1 MSDNRTVINFPF
13 AGLVGSDALRDALIW
28 LAVDPGIGGVLVTGT
43 RGTAKSTAVRA
54 LADLMPPIDTIA
66 GDAFNRAPEANDAP
80 ETIVR
85 IATPFV
91 ELPVG
96 ATEDRVIGTLDVR
109 ALLGGERRFD
119 AGLLARANRGVLY
132 VDEVNLLP
140 DHLVDV
146 ILDAA
151 ATGRNVVERDG
162 ASLTHD
168 ARIVLVGT
176 MNPEEGELRPQLLDR
191 FGLCVAIA
199 SDDDLDRRVTIV
211 ERRLA
216 FERDPAAFVAGFAAQ
231 TEALRARVADARVFL
246 PHVSA
251 SHACVRAASVL
262 ARNANVE
269 GMRAD
274 LTIVRTARA
283 IAAFDARREVTLE
296 DIERA
301 AEPALAHRR
310 REAPRTNP
318 PRGSTTPPPPPRQP
332 QAPPPPPTQ
341 ATANGATSSRA
352 SALEAKAEAETKA
365 ESTTEPRRGANADV
379 DDVAAPPQ
387 SHDTATIGTH
397 AFDGR
402 AESEISS
409 RSTRARRFAARGAGS
424 HATPS
429 GASRIARFRTRR
441 LAALATLRVALM
453 ERPNEGLAIVATD
466 ARYLVR
472 RGRERQLVLF
482 LIDASG
488 SMAAAA
494 RMRAAKGVVCALLA
508 DAYRRR
514 DAVALVAFRGDG
526 ADVLVPP
533 TRSAIV
539 AYRRLRT
546 LPTGGRTPLASGLAS
561 ARELLVRSARRDPGM
576 RAHLVVVTDAR
587 ANAPAVDAIALAF
600 AEAAHVRAL
609 GVRTLCVDTEGGV
622 VRLGL
627 AQRLATVLD
636 ASYRH
641 LDECSERALG
651 ATVREWMATA

>member
-1 MSDNRTVINFPF
+1 LSANDTVVNFPF
-13 AGLVGSDALRDALIW
+13 AAIVGSDALCDALLW
-28 LAVDPGIGGVLVTGT
+28 LAVDPGIGGALVTGT

-54 LADLMPPIDTIA
+54 LADLLPSIETIA
-66 GDAFNRAPEANDAP
+66 GDAFNRAPDPSDAR

-216 FERDPAAFVAGFAAQ
+216 FERDPDAFVAGFAAQ
-231 TEALRARVADARVFL
+231 TQALRARVAAARAYL
-246 PHVSA
+246 PDVSA
-251 SHACVRAASVL
+251 SHACVRAASVF
-262 ARNANVE
+262 ARDANVE

-283 IAAFDARREVTLE
+283 IAALDARREVTLD

-310 REAPRTNP
+310 REAPRTTP
-318 PRGSTTPPPPPRQP
+318 PRGSS
-332 QAPPPPPTQ
+332 PPPPTQ
-341 ATANGATSSRA
+341 PQQPQTPPAPSISNGVTPSHEPNGSDANIDPNAATDTDTDKPSTPPRARETANIGAHALDERAHLEAQSRA
-352 SALEAKAEAETKA
+352 K
-365 ESTTEPRRGANADV
+365 RNR
-379 DDVAAPPQ
+379 
-387 SHDTATIGTH
+387 HI
-397 AFDGR
+397 
-402 AESEISS
+402 
-409 RSTRARRFAARGAGS
+409 AARGAGS
-424 HATPS
+424 AETPS
-429 GASRIARFRTRR
+429 GASRVVGFRTPRI
-441 LAALATLRVALM
+441 AALATLRTALT
-453 ERPNEGLAIVATD
+453 ERPGESCAITETD
-466 ARYLVR
+466 VRYLVR

-482 LIDASG
+482 LVDASG

-508 DAYRRR
+508 DAYRKR
-514 DAVALVAFRGDG
+514 DAVALVAFRGDD
-526 ADVLVPP
+526 AEVLVPP

-546 LPTGGRTPLASGLAS
+546 LPTGGRTPLASGLAC
-561 ARELLVRSARRDPGM
+561 ARELLIRNGRRDPGA
-576 RAHLVVVTDAR
+576 RAHLVILTDAR
-587 ANAPAVDAIALAF
+587 ANAPASNAVALAF

-609 GVRTLCVDTEGGV
+609 GVRALCVDTEGGI

-627 AQRLATVLD
+627 ARRLATALG

-641 LDECSERALG
+641 LDDCSERALG